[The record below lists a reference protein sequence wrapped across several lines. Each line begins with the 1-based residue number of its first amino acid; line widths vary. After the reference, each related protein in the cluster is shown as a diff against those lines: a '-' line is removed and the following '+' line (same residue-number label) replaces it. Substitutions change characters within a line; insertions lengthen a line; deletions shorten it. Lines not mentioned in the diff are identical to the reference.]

1 MNDLDRV
8 LSEGDEIAKNWKN
21 YDRQSL
27 MSKISAFR
35 QESVIVNQRLTNLLG
50 ANNEFSDLS
59 VIDANAMHRL
69 QIFNQ
74 NLLDAITQTPQ
85 DIPKNELQTSVAP
98 YIVGLSLWLREVYR

>member
-35 QESVIVNQRLTNLLG
+35 QESVIVNQRLTNLWVL
-50 ANNEFSDLS
+50 
-59 VIDANAMHRL
+59 
-69 QIFNQ
+69 
-74 NLLDAITQTPQ
+74 IT
-85 DIPKNELQTSVAP
+85 S
-98 YIVGLSLWLREVYR
+98 SLI